1 VTDWS
6 ARADAALALRRL
18 NRAFAG
24 FEVGSDVLAELT
36 RRAGEMA
43 DTLEAGERRDKE
55 ADNWALH
62 GEDGAPPVA
71 AVGEAMEFDP
81 FSAAGGRFH
90 PSSIGLDIRRDGE
103 TSIFATAIIDP
114 MFQGP
119 PGRVHGGVIAL
130 IADEVMGCVNRASGQ
145 RAFTARLTVNLRAP
159 APTGETLEF
168 RAWQR
173 ERRGRKIL
181 IDVEGRSPAG
191 VFVDGEALF
200 VAPAEVAPET

>member
-1 VTDWS
+1 MTDWS
-6 ARADAALALRRL
+6 GRADAARALRRL

-24 FEVGSDVLAELT
+24 FEAGGEVLADVT
-36 RRAGEMA
+36 RQAEALAER
-43 DTLEAGERRDKE
+43 LEAGQHRDKE

-62 GEDGAPPVA
+62 GEDGAPVA
-71 AVGEAMEFDP
+71 AVGEAMEFDA

-103 TSIFATAIIDP
+103 TAVSATAVIDP

-130 IADEVMGCVNRASGQ
+130 IVDEVMGCVNRAAGQ

-159 APTGETLEF
+159 APTGEALEF

-173 ERRGRKIL
+173 EQRGRKIV
-181 IDVEGRSPAG
+181 IDVEGRSAAG

-200 VAPAEVAPET
+200 VAPEPTAPEA